1 MTDGYPIVLTA
12 DRVLM
17 ASYDILF
24 DGMLSASLTTITPP
38 QIFCDLLMPWG
49 NKNNAPL
56 GLRRI
61 QSALINAGFSAD
73 DIVITDERN
82 LNKVIGKNTKI
93 IGVSGGEPCGLGM
106 NSTTMAEIA
115 GGKPWPQAMFNNLMK
130 KVNKAKKA
138 APMAKVIFGGPGAW
152 QFNVNELHKIGIDHI
167 VLGYTEGN
175 IASIFTQIMDGEKM
189 PVNITGTG
197 VSSAQ
202 IPPISGPSTM
212 GIIEI
217 SRGCGLGC
225 QFCTLGKETMQHLPV
240 ETIIAD
246 IKTNIK
252 AGNLNTA
259 ILSEDLL
266 RYGGDG
272 MKVNPDK
279 LLDLLENVRNIDELK
294 LIQIDHINI
303 ISVTKYTDDELK
315 KIYDIITRGQH
326 HKFPWVNLGVET
338 INGELLK
345 KNGGAPKM
353 GATRTEDWGDICAE
367 TISRLSRAGFLCMV
381 SLIVGLP
388 GETEADVLETLKWVQ
403 KLSNEKVTVFPVLY
417 APPGNE
423 RGFTADDLTIPHL
436 QLLSTAYDLNFK
448 WIPIMYTDN
457 QTGGGTPAWK
467 RNLMR
472 MMSIGQVIEWKI
484 FFEMHKISA
493 GAGNE

>member
-1 MTDGYPIVLTA
+1 MTDGFPIVLTA

-17 ASYDILF
+17 ANYDILF

-38 QIFCDLLMPWG
+38 QIFADLLMPWG
-49 NKNNAPL
+49 DKGNAPL

-61 QSALINAGFSAD
+61 QAALINGGFSAD
-73 DIVITDERN
+73 DIALVDERD
-82 LNKVIGKNTKI
+82 LHKVVGKNTKI

-106 NSTTMAEIA
+106 NSTTMSEIA

-130 KVNKAKKA
+130 KVNAAKKN
-138 APMAKVIFGGPGAW
+138 APDAKVIFGGPGAW
-152 QFNVNELHKIGIDHI
+152 QFNINELQKFGIDHI
-167 VLGYTEGN
+167 ILCYAEGN
-175 IASIFTQIMDGEKM
+175 VSTVFKQIINGKLFPVKIDG
-189 PVNITGTG
+189 VG
-197 VSSAQ
+197 VSAEM
-202 IPPISGPSTM
+202 IPRINGPTTM
-212 GIIEI
+212 GIVEI

-246 IKTNIK
+246 IQTNIA
-252 AGNLNTA
+252 AGNMNAA

-272 MKVNPDK
+272 MKVNPEK
-279 LLDLLENVRNIDELK
+279 LLEMLDQVRNIAGLK
-294 LIQIDHINI
+294 LMQIDHINVV
-303 ISVTKYTDDELK
+303 SVTKYSDEALK
-315 KIYDIITRGQH
+315 SIYDTITRGQQ
-326 HKFPWVNLGVET
+326 HKYPWVNLGVET
-338 INGELLK
+338 VNGELLK

-353 GATRTEDWGDICAE
+353 GTIRTEDWGDVCAE
-367 TISRLSRAGFLCMV
+367 TIRRLSKAGFLCMA
-381 SLIVGLP
+381 SLIIGLP
-388 GETEADVLETLKWVQ
+388 GETDADIQATLEWVQ

-417 APPGNE
+417 APPGDE
-423 RGFTADDLTIPHL
+423 PAFTANDLTIPHL
-436 QLLSTAYDLNFK
+436 ELLSTAYNLNFK

-467 RNLMR
+467 RNMLR

-493 GAGNE
+493 RRRQ